1 MKLKLYLAWC
11 RLNQAMNGVVGW
23 FEKDMPKPGGPL
35 PSLTDMQ
42 FLRREGYVECMKD
55 IHTFMQSTQTNTDR
69 LVLIRLIEHLNRKG
83 VI

>member
-11 RLNQAMNGVVGW
+11 RLNQAITGVVGW
-23 FEKDMPKPGGPL
+23 FEKDMPKPGGHL

-42 FLRREGYVECMKD
+42 FLRREGYVDCMKD
-55 IHTFMQSTQTNTDR
+55 IHTFMQSTQTNIDQ

-83 VI
+83 RL